1 MRSHRARA
9 CLVAL
14 TCLVGNVAYAGG
26 LRSLVALPLE
36 PGGIIVRLQGIGSS
50 SPDNI
55 SVAGTLLYGLTTRQ
69 TLILSVPYR
78 DLETGDDG
86 FGYVTGLYRRTVYQH
101 DEPNATRRIAVIG
114 GVRVPTDGDLDP
126 QISAGLVTTIYKRRS
141 EWDLDLV
148 WMQGLGRSGNNARYD
163 VSWQYRLTPAEY
175 PEWGIPTEWQSVV
188 ELGGR
193 YAEGSEM
200 VHQLTV
206 GALWVHPSWVLE
218 TGIIQDLNGPNATSF
233 LLGIRKHF

>member
-1 MRSHRARA
+1 VRLHRALSWLVTLA
-9 CLVAL
+9 CLLGHSAH
-14 TCLVGNVAYAGG
+14 AGG

-36 PGGIIVRLQGIGSS
+36 PGGIVTRLQVVGSS
-50 SPDNI
+50 NPDD
-55 SVAGTLLYGLTTRQ
+55 VTVVGTVLYGLTTRQ
-69 TLILSVPYR
+69 TLIFSVPYR
-78 DLETGDDG
+78 ELEFGDDG
-86 FGYVTGLYRRTVYQH
+86 FGYVTGWYRGTVYQH

-114 GVRVPTDGDLDP
+114 GVRVPTDSNLDS
-126 QISAGLVTTIYKRRS
+126 QISAGIVATMYRHRS
-141 EWDLDLV
+141 EWDIDLV
-148 WMQGLGRSGNNARYD
+148 WMQGLGRGGDNARYD
-163 VSWQYRLTPAEY
+163 VSWQYRLTPSEY

-218 TGIIQDLNGPNATSF
+218 AGVIQDLNGPDVTSF

>member
-148 WMQGLGRSGNNARYD
+148 WMHGLGRSGNNARYD

>member
-1 MRSHRARA
+1 VRSHRALSWLLALA
-9 CLVAL
+9 CLPGHV
-14 TCLVGNVAYAGG
+14 THAGG

-36 PGGIIVRLQGIGSS
+36 PGGVVTRLQFVASS
-50 SPDNI
+50 SPDNLTI
-55 SVAGTLLYGLTTRQ
+55 AGTVLYGLTTRQ
-69 TLILSVPYR
+69 TLIISVPYR
-78 DLETGDDG
+78 DLEFGDDG
-86 FGYVTGLYRRTVYQH
+86 FGYVTGLYRRLVYQH

-114 GVRVPTDGDLDP
+114 GLRAPTDGDLDP
-126 QISAGLVTTIYKRRS
+126 QISAGLVATLYKQRS
-141 EWDLDLV
+141 EWDIDLV
-148 WMQGLGRSGNNARYD
+148 WMEGLGRSGDNARYD
-163 VSWQYRLTPAEY
+163 VSWQYRLTPSEY

-193 YAEGSEM
+193 YAEGSAM

-218 TGIIQDLNGPNATSF
+218 TGIIQDLNGPDEMSF

>member
-1 MRSHRARA
+1 MKSHCALA
-9 CLVAL
+9 WLVAL
-14 TCLVGNVAYAGG
+14 AYLLGQAAHAGG

-36 PGGIIVRLQGIGSS
+36 PGGIVTRLQVVGSL
-50 SPDNI
+50 SPDNKHV
-55 SVAGTLLYGLTTRQ
+55 SGTVLYGLTTNQ
-69 TLILSVPYR
+69 TLIFSVPYR
-78 DLETGDDG
+78 DLELGDDG

-114 GVRVPTDGDLDP
+114 GLRVPTDSDLDP
-126 QISAGLVTTIYKRRS
+126 QISAGLVTTIYRRRS
-141 EWDLDLV
+141 EWDIDLV
-148 WMQGLGRSGNNARYD
+148 WMEGLGRSGNNARYD
-163 VSWQYRLTPAEY
+163 ISWQYRLTPSEY
-175 PEWGIPTEWQSVV
+175 PEWGTPTEWQSVV

-218 TGIIQDLNGPNATSF
+218 AGVIQDLNGPDVTSF

>member
-1 MRSHRARA
+1 MRSHSTLSWLVTLA
-9 CLVAL
+9 CLFGHA
-14 TCLVGNVAYAGG
+14 AHAGG

-36 PGGIIVRLQGIGSS
+36 PGGIITRLQVVDSS
-50 SPDNI
+50 SPDNLLV
-55 SVAGTLLYGLTTRQ
+55 SGTLLYGLTTRQ
-69 TLILSVPYR
+69 TLIFNVPYR
-78 DLETGDDG
+78 DLESGDDG
-86 FGYVTGLYRRTVYQH
+86 FGYVTGLYRGTVYQH

-114 GVRVPTDGDLDP
+114 GIRVPTDSNLDS
-126 QISAGLVTTIYKRRS
+126 QISAGMVATMYRKRS
-141 EWDLDLV
+141 EWDIDLV
-148 WMQGLGRSGNNARYD
+148 WMQGLGRGGNNARYD
-163 VSWQYRLTPAEY
+163 VSWQYRLTPSKY

-218 TGIIQDLNGPNATSF
+218 AGIIRDLNGSEITSI

>member
-1 MRSHRARA
+1 MISRRARSG
-9 CLVAL
+9 LVAL
-14 TCLVGNVAYAGG
+14 ACLLGHAAHAGG

-36 PGGIIVRLQGIGSS
+36 PGGVVSRLQVMGSS
-50 SPDNI
+50 SPDDI
-55 SVAGTLLYGLTTRQ
+55 TVAASVLYGLTTRQ
-69 TLILSVPYR
+69 TLIISVPYR
-78 DLETGDDG
+78 NLEFGDNG
-86 FGYVTGLYRRTVYQH
+86 FGYVTGLYRGTVYQH
-101 DEPNATRRIAVIG
+101 DEPKATRRLAVIG
-114 GVRVPTDGDLDP
+114 GLRLPTDSSLDP
-126 QISAGLVTTIYKRRS
+126 QIATGLVATVYKKRS
-141 EWDLDLV
+141 EWDFDLV
-148 WMQGLGRSGNNARYD
+148 WMEALGRSGDNARYD

-175 PEWGIPTEWQSVV
+175 PEWGIPTEWESVI

-218 TGIIQDLNGPNATSF
+218 AGIIQDLNSPNTTSF

>member
-114 GVRVPTDGDLDP
+114 GLRVPTDSDLDP
-126 QISAGLVTTIYKRRS
+126 QISAGLVTTIYRRRS
-141 EWDLDLV
+141 EWDIDLV
-148 WMQGLGRSGNNARYD
+148 WMEGLGRSGNNARYD
-163 VSWQYRLTPAEY
+163 ISWQYRLTPSEY

-218 TGIIQDLNGPNATSF
+218 AGVIQDLNGPDVTSF

>member
-1 MRSHRARA
+1 MRSHRALSWLVTLA
-9 CLVAL
+9 CLLGHA
-14 TCLVGNVAYAGG
+14 AHAGG

-36 PGGIIVRLQGIGSS
+36 PGGIVTRLQVMGSS

-55 SVAGTLLYGLTTRQ
+55 LVSGTLLYGLTTRQ
-69 TLILSVPYR
+69 TLIFNVPYR
-78 DLETGDDG
+78 DLERGNDG
-86 FGYVTGLYRRTVYQH
+86 FGYVTGLYRGTVYQH

-114 GVRVPTDGDLDP
+114 GLRVPTDSNLDP
-126 QISAGLVTTIYKRRS
+126 QIAAGLVATVYKQRS
-141 EWDLDLV
+141 EWDFDLV
-148 WMQGLGRSGNNARYD
+148 WMEGLGRSGNNARYD
-163 VSWQYRLTPAEY
+163 VSWQYRLTPSEY

-218 TGIIQDLNGPNATSF
+218 AGVIQDLNGPDVTSF

>member
-1 MRSHRARA
+1 MRPHRTLSW
-9 CLVAL
+9 LVAL
-14 TCLVGNVAYAGG
+14 ACLLGPAAQAGG

-36 PGGIIVRLQGIGSS
+36 PGGVVTRLQVVGSS
-50 SPDNI
+50 RPDNI
-55 SVAGTLLYGLTTRQ
+55 TVAGTVLYGLTTHQ
-69 TLILSVPYR
+69 TLIFNVPYR
-78 DLETGDDG
+78 NLETGDDG

-114 GVRVPTDGDLDP
+114 GLRAPTDSDLDP

-141 EWDLDLV
+141 EWDIDLV
-148 WMQGLGRSGNNARYD
+148 WMQGLGRGGNNARYD
-163 VSWQYRLTPAEY
+163 VSWQYRLTPSEY
-175 PEWGIPTEWQSVV
+175 PEWGIPSEWQSVI

-218 TGIIQDLNGPNATSF
+218 AGVIQDLNGPNVTSF

>member
-1 MRSHRARA
+1 MRSHRALFGLVTLA
-9 CLVAL
+9 CLLGHA
-14 TCLVGNVAYAGG
+14 AHAGG

-36 PGGIIVRLQGIGSS
+36 PGGIVTRLQVVGSS
-50 SPDNI
+50 NPDNMLV
-55 SVAGTLLYGLTTRQ
+55 SGTVLYGLTTRQ
-69 TLILSVPYR
+69 TLIFNVPYR
-78 DLETGDDG
+78 DLERGDDG
-86 FGYVTGLYRRTVYQH
+86 FGYVTGLYRGTVYQH

-114 GVRVPTDGDLDP
+114 GFRVPTNNDLDT
-126 QISAGLVTTIYKRRS
+126 QITAGLVATVYKQRS
-141 EWDLDLV
+141 EWDFDLV
-148 WMQGLGRSGNNARYD
+148 WMQGLGRGGNNARYD
-163 VSWQYRLTPAEY
+163 VSWQYRLTPSEY

-200 VHQLTV
+200 VHQFTV

-218 TGIIQDLNGPNATSF
+218 AGVMKDLNGPNVTSF

>member
-1 MRSHRARA
+1 MTLA
-9 CLVAL
+9 CLVGHA
-14 TCLVGNVAYAGG
+14 AQAGG

-36 PGGIIVRLQGIGSS
+36 PGGIVTRLQFVGSS
-50 SPDNI
+50 SPDNLLV
-55 SVAGTLLYGLTTRQ
+55 SGTLLYGLTTRQ
-69 TLILSVPYR
+69 TLIFNVPYR
-78 DLETGDDG
+78 DLERGDDG
-86 FGYVTGLYRRTVYQH
+86 FGYVTGLYRGTVYQH

-114 GVRVPTDGDLDP
+114 GIRVPTDSNLDP

-141 EWDLDLV
+141 EWDMDFV
-148 WMQGLGRSGNNARYD
+148 WTEGLGRSGNNARYD
-163 VSWQYRLTPAEY
+163 VSWQYRLTPSEY

-206 GALWVHPSWVLE
+206 GALWVHPSWILE
-218 TGIIQDLNGPNATSF
+218 AGVIQDLNGPDVTSL
-233 LLGIRKHF
+233 LLGIRKRF

>member
-9 CLVAL
+9 CLIAL

-36 PGGIIVRLQGIGSS
+36 PGGIIARLQGIGSS

-86 FGYVTGLYRRTVYQH
+86 FGYVTGLYRRTVYQY

-114 GVRVPTDGDLDP
+114 GLRAPTDGDLDP
-126 QISAGLVTTIYKRRS
+126 QISAGLVATMYKQRS
-141 EWDLDLV
+141 EWDIDLV
-148 WMQGLGRSGNNARYD
+148 WMEGLGRSGNNARYD